1 MSFSEFS
8 AFVSDRLHIN
18 FQPEGPYKCCDIK
31 PVMGYLLE
39 DQIKVYDFW
48 GFGDLDVIYGNL
60 REYYTDLLLDNSDFP
75 LESLTG

>member
-1 MSFSEFS
+1 
-8 AFVSDRLHIN
+8 
-18 FQPEGPYKCCDIK
+18 
-31 PVMGYLLE
+31 MGYLLE